1 MVYSVFA
8 GGAVIR
14 VDLAVGCQGDGPREG
29 NLMPTD
35 LITSVGT
42 FKKFPYIS
50 SLGCAGKPCGAGNK
64 PCGPGQIPSATIS
77 KSGPYLVSQRTPLK
91 STRVRIGNGDRGIS
105 QTIRYMYG
113 AVMGNEGVGSAE
125 IRRQALTIVQGVASR
140 DQQGEVAAVLQW
152 VKSNIAFRGEW
163 AETVQTPLVTLQL
176 RAGDCDDQSTLM
188 AALLGSLGYK
198 TRFKTVA
205 ADPSAPYA
213 FSHVYIEIFQRK
225 TGQWIALDS
234 TVPQSFPGWQ
244 PPRIFRQK
252 TWRTMGDPP
261 DPATI
266 STPGASSSSGKIS
279 NTQAILQL
287 LTPISQGVADRLRY
301 GGNPPKT
308 ANLNFGLN
316 TSSLSAGGISPTIV
330 IAGGAVAFVAV
341 LALAFSGRRERA

>member
-1 MVYSVFA
+1 
-8 GGAVIR
+8 
-14 VDLAVGCQGDGPREG
+14 
-29 NLMPTD
+29 MPD
-35 LITSVGT
+35 LITSVGPY
-42 FKKFPYIS
+42 KRFPYLS
-50 SLGCAGKPCGAGNK
+50 TLGCPGKPSGAGNK
-64 PCGPGQIPSATIS
+64 PCGQGQIPRPTLLTSS
-77 KSGPYLVSQRTPLK
+77 KSGPYLVNQRTPLN
-91 STRVRIGNGDRGIS
+91 STRVQIGRGDRGIA

-113 AVMGNEGVGSAE
+113 AVMGNEGVASAE

-140 DQQGEVAAVLQW
+140 DQQGEIAAVLQW

-225 TGQWIALDS
+225 TGQWISLDS
-234 TVPQSFPGWQ
+234 TVPQSYPGWQ
-244 PPRIFRQK
+244 PPQIFRSK
-252 TWRTMGDPP
+252 AWRTMGDPH
-261 DPATI
+261 DPSTIAT
-266 STPGASSSSGKIS
+266 SSGSASAGPVSK
-279 NTQAILQL
+279 TQAILQL
-287 LTPISQGVADRLRY
+287 LTPLSQGVADRIRF

-316 TSSLSAGGISPTIV
+316 TTSLTAGGISPTV
-330 IAGGAVAFVAV
+330 MIAGGAIVLGVV
-341 LALAFSGRRERA
+341 LALAFKGRGERA

>member
-1 MVYSVFA
+1 MA
-8 GGAVIR
+8 
-14 VDLAVGCQGDGPREG
+14 
-29 NLMPTD
+29 D
-35 LITSVGT
+35 LITSVGRH
-42 FKKFPYIS
+42 KRFPYLS
-50 SLGCAGKPCGAGNK
+50 TLGCPGKPCGAGNK
-64 PCGPGQIPSATIS
+64 CSQASSGGQIPRPQSR
-77 KSGPYLVSQRTPLK
+77 PYLVNQNTPLK
-91 STRVRIGNGDRGIS
+91 STRVQIGQGDRGIA

-113 AVMGNEGVGSAE
+113 AVMGNEGVASAE

-140 DQQGEVAAVLQW
+140 DQQGEIAAVLQW

-205 ADPSAPYA
+205 ADPRAPYA

-244 PPRIFRQK
+244 PPQIFRQK
-252 TWRTMGDPP
+252 AWRTMGDPGTV
-261 DPATI
+261 A
-266 STPGASSSSGKIS
+266 TPGASASTGAVNK
-279 NTQAILQL
+279 TQAILQL
-287 LTPISQGVADRLRY
+287 LSPLSQGVADRIRY

-316 TSSLSAGGISPTIV
+316 TTSLTAGGISPTV
-330 IAGGAVAFVAV
+330 MIAGGAVALGIV
-341 LALAFSGRRERA
+341 LAMAFRGRERA

>member
-1 MVYSVFA
+1 
-8 GGAVIR
+8 
-14 VDLAVGCQGDGPREG
+14 
-29 NLMPTD
+29 MPTD
-35 LITSVGT
+35 LITSVGR

-50 SLGCAGKPCGAGNK
+50 SLGCPGKPCGAGNK
-64 PCGPGQIPSATIS
+64 CGSGSSGGQIPRPSLLTSS
-77 KSGPYLVSQRTPLK
+77 KSGPYLVNQRTPLN
-91 STRVRIGNGDRGIS
+91 STRVQIGRGDRGIA

-140 DQQGEVAAVLQW
+140 DQQGEIATVLQW

-205 ADPSAPYA
+205 ADSSAPYA

-225 TGQWIALDS
+225 TGQWISLDS

-244 PPRIFRQK
+244 PPQIFRQK
-252 TWRTMGDPP
+252 AWRTMGEPPAADPSA
-261 DPATI
+261 DAK
-266 STPGASSSSGKIS
+266 AAKAAADAAR
-279 NTQAILQL
+279 TQAIFNLLQ
-287 LTPISQGVADRLRY
+287 PIANGVGSRIQY
-301 GGNPPKT
+301 GGKQPKT
-308 ANLNFGLN
+308 VDLNFGLN
-316 TSSLSAGGISPTIV
+316 SNTTGGISPTVV
-330 IAGGAVAFVAV
+330 IAGGAVFLGVVMAM
-341 LALAFSGRRERA
+341 AFSGRRERA

>member
-1 MVYSVFA
+1 MA
-8 GGAVIR
+8 
-14 VDLAVGCQGDGPREG
+14 
-29 NLMPTD
+29 D
-35 LITSVGT
+35 LITSVGRH
-42 FKKFPYIS
+42 KQFPYLS
-50 SLGCAGKPCGAGNK
+50 TLGCPGKPCSAGNK
-64 PCGPGQIPSATIS
+64 CGGPSSRPTLVTSS
-77 KSGPYLVSQRTPLK
+77 KSRPYLVNQRTPLN
-91 STRVRIGNGDRGIS
+91 STRVRIGTGDRGIA

-113 AVMGNEGVGSAE
+113 AVMGNEGVASAE
-125 IRRQALTIVQGVASR
+125 VRRQALTIVQGVASR
-140 DQQGEVAAVLQW
+140 DQQGEIAAVLQW

-205 ADPSAPYA
+205 ADPRAPYA

-244 PPRIFRQK
+244 PPQIFRQK
-252 TWRTMGDPP
+252 AWRTMGDPGTV
-261 DPATI
+261 A
-266 STPGASSSSGKIS
+266 TPGASASTGDVSK
-279 NTQAILQL
+279 TQAILQL
-287 LTPISQGVADRLRY
+287 LTPLSQGVADRIRY

-316 TSSLSAGGISPTIV
+316 SSGINVGGISPTWV
-330 IAGGAVAFVAV
+330 IAGGAATLGLV
-341 LALAFSGRRERA
+341 LALAFGGRRERA

>member
-1 MVYSVFA
+1 
-8 GGAVIR
+8 
-14 VDLAVGCQGDGPREG
+14 
-29 NLMPTD
+29 MPD
-35 LITSVGT
+35 LITSVGRH
-42 FKKFPYIS
+42 KKFPYIP
-50 SLGCAGKPCGAGNK
+50 SLGCPGKPCGAGNK
-64 PCGPGQIPSATIS
+64 CGQGQNSSATR
-77 KSGPYLVSQRTPLK
+77 PHLVSQNTPLK
-91 STRVRIGNGDRGIS
+91 STRVKIGNGDRGIA

-113 AVMGNEGVGSAE
+113 AVMGNEGVASAE
-125 IRRQALTIVQGVASR
+125 IRRQALTIVQDVPSR
-140 DQQGEVAAVLQW
+140 DQQGEIAAVLQW

-225 TGQWIALDS
+225 TGEWIALDS

-252 TWRTMGDPP
+252 AWRTMGDPSGTT
-261 DPATI
+261 ATPVGTQ
-266 STPGASSSSGKIS
+266 STGPVS
-279 NTQAILQL
+279 NSQAILQL
-287 LTPISQGVADRLRY
+287 LTPIAQGVGDRIRF
-301 GGNPPKT
+301 GANPPKT

-316 TSSLSAGGISPTIV
+316 TSSLTAGGISPTV
-330 IAGGAVAFVAV
+330 MIAGGAVALAAV
-341 LALAFSGRRERA
+341 MALAFRGGRQ

>member
-1 MVYSVFA
+1 
-8 GGAVIR
+8 
-14 VDLAVGCQGDGPREG
+14 
-29 NLMPTD
+29 
-35 LITSVGT
+35 
-42 FKKFPYIS
+42 
-50 SLGCAGKPCGAGNK
+50 
-64 PCGPGQIPSATIS
+64 
-77 KSGPYLVSQRTPLK
+77 
-91 STRVRIGNGDRGIS
+91 
-105 QTIRYMYG
+105 MYG

-140 DQQGEVAAVLQW
+140 DQQGEIVAVLQW

-244 PPRIFRQK
+244 PPQIFRSK
-252 TWRTMGDPP
+252 AWRTMGDPGTV
-261 DPATI
+261 AI
-266 STPGASSSSGKIS
+266 PGASSSTGDVSK
-279 NTQAILQL
+279 TQAILQL
-287 LTPISQGVADRLRY
+287 LTPLSQGVADRIRY
-301 GGNPPKT
+301 GVNTPKT

-316 TSSLSAGGISPTIV
+316 TSSLTAGGISPTIV
-330 IAGGAVAFVAV
+330 IAGGAIALAAV
-341 LALAFSGRRERA
+341 LALAFRGGRQ

>member
-1 MVYSVFA
+1 V
-8 GGAVIR
+8 
-14 VDLAVGCQGDGPREG
+14 
-29 NLMPTD
+29 
-35 LITSVGT
+35 TS
-42 FKKFPYIS
+42 
-50 SLGCAGKPCGAGNK
+50 
-64 PCGPGQIPSATIS
+64 S
-77 KSGPYLVSQRTPLK
+77 KSRPYLVSQRTPLN
-91 STRVRIGNGDRGIS
+91 STRVQIGRGDRGIA

-140 DQQGEVAAVLQW
+140 DQQGEIAAVLQW

-225 TGQWIALDS
+225 SGQWIALDS

-244 PPRIFRQK
+244 PPNIFRQK
-252 TWRTMGDPP
+252 AWRTMGDPG
-261 DPATI
+261 AVA
-266 STPGASSSSGKIS
+266 TPGASSSTGDVSK
-279 NTQAILQL
+279 TQAILQL
-287 LTPISQGVADRLRY
+287 LTPISQGIGSRIQF

-316 TSSLSAGGISPTIV
+316 TTSLTSGGISPTWI
-330 IAGGAVAFVAV
+330 IAGGAVTLGIVMAM
-341 LALAFSGRRERA
+341 AFSGRRERA